1 MYSFVQYC
9 RLPYHLQDDDSK
21 SLKCA
26 LINSVIGGL
35 VAFLVGIFA
44 MSLKMDIKLA
54 LYIAIPLSILSTIAV
69 YLQHTIM
76 RKREL
81 KKRDARY
88 LEHLDELNVMFP
100 KLPVDKKEGIALA
113 QANRN
118 S

>member
-9 RLPYHLQDDDSK
+9 RLPYHLQDDDYK
-21 SLKCA
+21 SLKCT
-26 LINSVIGGL
+26 LIKSVIGGL
-35 VAFLVGIFA
+35 VAFLVGVFA

-54 LYIAIPLSILSTIAV
+54 LYISIPLSIFTTIAI
-69 YLQHTIM
+69 YLQHTIT
-76 RKREL
+76 RKREV

-88 LEHLDELNVMFP
+88 LEYLDELNVMFP
-100 KLPVDKKEGIALA
+100 KLPVDKREGIAFA

>member
-76 RKREL
+76 RKRGRVNNQRLAIVASIMNLFNDLRFIITL
-81 KKRDARY
+81 KT
-88 LEHLDELNVMFP
+88 
-100 KLPVDKKEGIALA
+100 
-113 QANRN
+113 ANLT